1 MTEEELAIEARAIA
15 FAKEHRTRIAREL
28 ACVQTY
34 PGEDHPVS
42 IFMAGSPG
50 AGKTEVSKA
59 LIGGMDG
66 MGSKALRID
75 PDDLRGFF
83 PEYRGNNSRLFQRG
97 VNTIVERLHDLVLSQ
112 RQSFLLDGT
121 MSNAEVAKR
130 NVERSLRRNRFVGIV
145 YVYQQPLLAWEFVKA
160 RELTE
165 GRSIPK
171 AEFIRQLFAAKEAVL
186 ELKKTFR
193 LQIRVDV
200 IIKNTDGTHQSVELN
215 ADVAKIDALVTTV
228 YSPEQLDQILT
239 EA

>member
-1 MTEEELAIEARAIA
+1 MTEEELAVEARAIA
-15 FAKEHRTRIAREL
+15 FAKEHRTRIARQL
-28 ACVQTY
+28 ACIETY
-34 PGEDHPVS
+34 PGEEHPVS

-59 LIGGMDG
+59 LIGGMEG
-66 MGSKALRID
+66 RSSKALRVD

-83 PEYRGNNSRLFQRG
+83 PEYCGNNSRLFQRG
-97 VNTIVERLHDLVLSQ
+97 VNTVVERLHDLMLTQ

-121 MSNAEVAKR
+121 LSNPAIAKR
-130 NVERSLRRNRFVGIV
+130 NVERSLRRNRLVAIV
-145 YVYQQPLLAWEFVKA
+145 YVYQQPQLAWEFVKA

-186 ELKKTFR
+186 ELKKAFR

-200 IIKNTDGTHQSVELN
+200 IIKNTDGTNKSIELN
-215 ADVAKIDALVTTV
+215 TDMAKIDALVTIG
-228 YSPEQLDQILT
+228 YSQAQLDHILT